1 MGEEGGL
8 LAIREEALRKAG
20 LLGKLVEDMT
30 PMELKYFQRIMKA
43 AEAVG
48 KLSTDLKPSEE
59 RGRVFVRPED
69 ARN

>member
-30 PMELKYFQRIMKA
+30 TEQLKIFRRIVEA
-43 AEAVG
+43 SEAVR

-59 RGRVFVRPED
+59 RGKVFVRPED